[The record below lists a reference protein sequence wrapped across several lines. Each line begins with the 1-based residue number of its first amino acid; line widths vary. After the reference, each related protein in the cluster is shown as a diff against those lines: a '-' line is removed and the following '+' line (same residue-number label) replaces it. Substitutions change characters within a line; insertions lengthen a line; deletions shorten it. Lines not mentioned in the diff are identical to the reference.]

1 MRTSILAGA
10 VVCVTVSLATIGAT
24 RASAQGRDSRDND
37 ADGRAERSVEFTPF
51 VGMGSIGSSRVG
63 AAVAFPMS
71 REFMLEV
78 EVGYRN
84 GGGGVD
90 ALSSSLNLIYELPA
104 LGRVRPYLAGGTGLE
119 ESVSGIHV
127 PGRGVVSLQGVTFTV
142 NAGGGVKVPIDER
155 LALRSDARW
164 SKGFGRHGGEK
175 WRLYNGVTL
184 R

>member
-1 MRTSILAGA
+1 MRRSILAAA
-10 VVCVTVSLATIGAT
+10 VVCVTVSMATVGTT

-51 VGMGSIGSSRVG
+51 VGMGSIGSARVG

-71 REFMLEV
+71 REFALEM

-84 GGGGVD
+84 RDGGLD
-90 ALSSSLNLIYELPA
+90 TLSSSVNLIYDLPA
-104 LGRVRPYLAGGTGLE
+104 LGRVRPYLAAGVGLE
-119 ESVSGIHV
+119 ETVTGLHV
-127 PGRGVVSLQGVTFTV
+127 PGRGVVSLQGVSLAV

-155 LALRSDARW
+155 LAFRSDARW
-164 SKGFGRHGGEK
+164 SKGFGRNAGEK